1 MSWDSLGVEVTSER
15 EFLGRATW
23 AALRLILLVLS
34 AITSAAFFGEYAGG
48 LFTWLVGPEMAPY
61 MAAAVGALTLDGG
74 AMAWAYLRQKHADTL
89 GQMSIA
95 GVMSIADLTASL
107 IVTVLYLLLR
117 GGLALGVYDAA
128 GALTSLGRG
137 LHVLGALVITIGIA
151 ANFGAAFA
159 YAHFGAGA
167 RKAAQERQLESLAA
181 AARFAADR
189 RRLELVTQ
197 QALQAIYSQLPDLAQ
212 QQGGAAAGDYLA
224 HTMPAARG
232 IPAAANGAPE
242 GSRAMPAAMP
252 EDQPDRPFVN
262 GSQAGG

>member
-1 MSWDSLGVEVTSER
+1 MSSWDSLGVEVTSER

-23 AALRLILLVLS
+23 AALRVALLLLS
-34 AITSAAFFGEYAGG
+34 AITTAAFFAEYAAG
-48 LFTWLVGPEMAPY
+48 LFGWLVGPDMAPY

-74 AMAWAYLRQKHADTL
+74 LTAWAYLRQRHADSM

-95 GVMSIADLTASL
+95 GAMSIADLTASL
-107 IVTVLYLLLR
+107 IVTGLYLLLR

-128 GALTSLGRG
+128 GALTDFGRG
-137 LHVLGALVITIGIA
+137 LHIMGALVITVGICV
-151 ANFGAAFA
+151 NFAAAFA

-197 QALQAIYSQLPDLAQ
+197 QALQSIYSQLPDLATM
-212 QQGGAAAGDYLA
+212 QGGAAAGDYLA
-224 HTMPAARG
+224 HTMTRAGKPA
-232 IPAAANGAPE
+232 
-242 GSRAMPAAMP
+242 
-252 EDQPDRPFVN
+252 
-262 GSQAGG
+262 GSQAKQEAVRPFPNGSEPAD